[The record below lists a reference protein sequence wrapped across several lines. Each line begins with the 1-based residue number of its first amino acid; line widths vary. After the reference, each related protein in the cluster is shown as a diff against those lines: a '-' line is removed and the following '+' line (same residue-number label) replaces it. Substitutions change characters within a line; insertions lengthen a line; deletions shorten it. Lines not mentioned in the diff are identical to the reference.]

1 MSKKYQARRRNI
13 TLVVLLTLFIW
24 QLLQPSP
31 TALSNVD
38 QNTTQVQSATTNSE
52 NALNVL
58 GRLAVK
64 GRAPKT
70 DYKRS
75 QFGDGWLETNG
86 CDTRNLILARD
97 LADAEFQDDGC
108 TVASG
113 TLNDPYTNSP
123 VHFIRG
129 ADTSDKVQIDHV
141 VALSD
146 AWQKGAQL
154 LSPAERERLANDP
167 LNLLAVDGQA
177 NQDKSDSDAASWL
190 PPNKS
195 YRCQYVARQIA
206 VKDEYQ
212 LWITDA
218 EKNAMRSVLSGCPD
232 QLLPMVIR
240 EE

>member
-1 MSKKYQARRRNI
+1 MAELPLFVSTAKLI
-13 TLVVLLTLFIW
+13 VLHF
-24 QLLQPSP
+24 S
-31 TALSNVD
+31 SG
-38 QNTTQVQSATTNSE
+38 E
-52 NALNVL
+52 NCAW
-58 GRLAVK
+58 GAKPISIAVK

-75 QFGDGWLETNG
+75 RFGDGWLETNG

-97 LADAEFQDDGC
+97 LVDAEFQDDGC
-108 TVASG
+108 TVVSG
-113 TLNDPYTNSP
+113 TLNDPYTNNP
-123 VHFIRG
+123 IDFMRG
-129 ADTSDKVQIDHV
+129 VDTSDKVQIDHV

-154 LSPAERERLANDP
+154 LSSAERERLANDP

-218 EKNAMRSVLSGCPD
+218 EKNAMRSVLSSCPD
-232 QLLPMVIR
+232 QLLPIVIH